1 MKEYDIVLIEGNE
14 YIEVDRINIEDN
26 IYVYLTELSNPDN
39 FIIRKYLEVDGEE
52 YFEGLESNNEFD
64 KVLTYFL
71 KKHKSHHIILLALSQ
86 NSLFYERLISFFP
99 FPNKKTRIQTKI
111 SKLEI
116 NNKKLICGNFCK

>member
-1 MKEYDIVLIEGNE
+1 MKDYDIFLIEGNE

-71 KKHKSHHIILLALSQ
+71 KKHKDI
-86 NSLFYERLISFFP
+86 FD
-99 FPNKKTRIQTKI
+99 
-111 SKLEI
+111 
-116 NNKKLICGNFCK
+116 NNKL

>member
-52 YFEGLESNNEFD
+52 YFEGLESNNEYVT
-64 KVLTYFL
+64 VLTYFL
-71 KKHKSHHIILLALSQ
+71 KKHKDI
-86 NSLFYERLISFFP
+86 FV
-99 FPNKKTRIQTKI
+99 
-111 SKLEI
+111 
-116 NNKKLICGNFCK
+116 NNKL

>member
-52 YFEGLESNNEFD
+52 
-64 KVLTYFL
+64 
-71 KKHKSHHIILLALSQ
+71 
-86 NSLFYERLISFFP
+86 
-99 FPNKKTRIQTKI
+99 
-111 SKLEI
+111 
-116 NNKKLICGNFCK
+116 